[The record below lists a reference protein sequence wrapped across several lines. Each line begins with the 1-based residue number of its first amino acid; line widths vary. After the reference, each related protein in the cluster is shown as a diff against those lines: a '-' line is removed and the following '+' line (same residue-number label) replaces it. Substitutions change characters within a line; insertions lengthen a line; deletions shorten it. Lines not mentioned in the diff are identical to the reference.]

1 MKPNEFLRPLKGNT
15 QLTWKKPQQ
24 LLMKD
29 TSILH
34 QCRSS
39 VRNMIT
45 VKYCRGYH
53 MRDQSPKNEVHTFIR
68 EDEIKKKRLFYV
80 AKIIILIYL
89 IFPEDSLWFFL
100 YHFEICLKIFD

>member
-53 MRDQSPKNEVHTFIR
+53 MRDQSPKNEVHSYMRMTLRKSDSFMLLKSLYRVYQIDV
-68 EDEIKKKRLFYV
+68 DETKWL
-80 AKIIILIYL
+80 
-89 IFPEDSLWFFL
+89 
-100 YHFEICLKIFD
+100 

>member
-53 MRDQSPKNEVHTFIR
+53 MRDQSPKNEVHSYMR
-68 EDEIKKKRLFYV
+68 MRLRKSDFFMLLKSLYV
-80 AKIIILIYL
+80 LTYL
-89 IFPEDSLWFFL
+89 IFPEDSIWFNTLLRFV
-100 YHFEICLKIFD
+100 

>member
-53 MRDQSPKNEVHTFIR
+53 MRDQSPKNEVHTFIH

-80 AKIIILIYL
+80 AKKVHNSKFHALSKNSCKIIAIQT
-89 IFPEDSLWFFL
+89 
-100 YHFEICLKIFD
+100 